1 MKRLIL
7 AISVLLV
14 LGLAAA
20 AIAYNRTA
28 VAQTAMS
35 CCCCSG
41 ESCPMKKDSAS
52 GDTASCCKD
61 DCCKDGSCPMKKD
74 GAGSAENMPAD
85 CPMMKHKDGAASHAT
100 MTEAEH
106 QAMQADDKSCSCTCC
121 KDKPSTS

>member
-28 VAQTAMS
+28 VSETAMS

-41 ESCPMKKDSAS
+41 DSCPMKKDSAS
-52 GDTASCCKD
+52 GETASCCD
-61 DCCKDGSCPMKKD
+61 NGCCKDGSCAMKKD
-74 GAGSAENMPAD
+74 GAASAEHMPAD
-85 CPMMKHKDGAASHAT
+85 CPMMKHKDGEALHAT
-100 MTEAEH
+100 MTEEQH
-106 QAMQADDKSCSCTCC
+106 QAMQADGKSCCCACC
-121 KDKPSTS
+121 KDNQNS

>member
-28 VAQTAMS
+28 VAETAMS

-41 ESCPMKKDSAS
+41 DSCPMKKDSAS
-52 GDTASCCKD
+52 KDTASCCKD
-61 DCCKDGSCPMKKD
+61 GCCKDGTCAMKKD
-74 GAGSAENMPAD
+74 GAGSAEQMPAD
-85 CPMMKHKDGAASHAT
+85 CPMMKKKDGQASHAT

-106 QAMQADDKSCSCTCC
+106 QAMQADGKSCCCACC
-121 KDKPSTS
+121 KDKNDA

>member
-28 VAQTAMS
+28 VAETAMS

-41 ESCPMKKDSAS
+41 DSCPMKKDSAS
-52 GDTASCCKD
+52 KDTASCCAD
-61 DCCKDGSCPMKKD
+61 GCCKDGTCAMKKD
-74 GAGSAENMPAD
+74 GVLRYQRNVGAQTVLGYVVYVLPIYEYMPIGD
-85 CPMMKHKDGAASHAT
+85 LK
-100 MTEAEH
+100 
-106 QAMQADDKSCSCTCC
+106 
-121 KDKPSTS
+121 

>member
-28 VAQTAMS
+28 VAETTAMS

-41 ESCPMKKDSAS
+41 DSCPMKKDSAS
-52 GDTASCCKD
+52 KDAASCCD
-61 DCCKDGSCPMKKD
+61 DGCCKDGSCAMQKD
-74 GAGSAENMPAD
+74 GAASADMPAD
-85 CPMMKHKDGAASHAT
+85 CPMMKKKDGAASHAT
-100 MTEAEH
+100 MTAEEH
-106 QAMQADDKSCSCTCC
+106 QAMQ
-121 KDKPSTS
+121 